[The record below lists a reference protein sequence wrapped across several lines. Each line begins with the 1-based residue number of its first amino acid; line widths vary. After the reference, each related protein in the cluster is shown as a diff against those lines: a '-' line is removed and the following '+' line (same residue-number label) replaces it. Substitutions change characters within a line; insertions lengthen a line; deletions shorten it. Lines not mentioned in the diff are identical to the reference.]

1 MGIMKKFK
9 VRWFGAKNRNSV
21 HHIIEA
27 ENKAVAYAEAV
38 DKYKYSEYP
47 NIELSWNWGFFE
59 EVRRNPNHRTVK
71 SVSKSKL
78 TTKQERET
86 KENLE
91 DKLTI
96 KQESRGSSKPIP
108 TEQGQTA
115 DLTGIQ
121 FVPFTPS
128 VKLGFKNMGGIATQ
142 LNKAVSA
149 FEAKGYEFLRVD
161 TIHVDIRPGCIMALF
176 GKQTEYHPYEFLVFR
191 KIDS

>member
-1 MGIMKKFK
+1 MENLISIF
-9 VRWFGAKNRNSV
+9 VTALVTIVLTYLYWFLFVFRKDEKPS
-21 HHIIEA
+21 
-27 ENKAVAYAEAV
+27 
-38 DKYKYSEYP
+38 
-47 NIELSWNWGFFE
+47 
-59 EVRRNPNHRTVK
+59 
-71 SVSKSKL
+71 
-78 TTKQERET
+78 KQERET

-91 DKLTI
+91 DKLTT
-96 KQESRGSSKPIP
+96 KQESRGSSNPIP
-108 TEQGQTA
+108 AEQGQTA

-128 VKLGFKNMGGIATQ
+128 VRLGFKDMRGIATQ

-176 GKQTEYHPYEFLVFR
+176 GKKTEYHPYEFLVFR